1 MSVEFVLYVLG
12 LIGVSYYMGHQHG
25 LRSSIEHVV
34 DQMIVM
40 RILNKKDIE
49 SKKEE
54 EDKK

>member
-1 MSVEFVLYVLG
+1 MSVEFILYVVG
-12 LIGVSYYMGHQHG
+12 LVGVSYYIGHQHG
-25 LRSSIEHVV
+25 LKAGVIDAV

-40 RILNKKDIE
+40 KLLSKKDID